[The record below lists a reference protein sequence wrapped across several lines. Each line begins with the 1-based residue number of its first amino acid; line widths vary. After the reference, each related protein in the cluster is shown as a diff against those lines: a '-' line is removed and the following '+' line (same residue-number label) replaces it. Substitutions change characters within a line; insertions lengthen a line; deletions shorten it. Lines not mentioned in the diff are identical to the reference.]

1 MDAIQ
6 TSELL
11 LTLIRESNLN
21 FSIIESP
28 FSLSVNLKKTYIR
41 DKNGVPRRSGLE
53 NLTLRAK
60 KQQTISFPWTQ
71 TPVPPQT
78 KDKNIIINLEHQN
91 RFLVNENYNLK
102 KYIEEL
108 ELVKRTSEE
117 AAVLLNQ
124 KLVKADTSARESYKN
139 KSEENLALKVVIK
152 NRNQDLED
160 LKKEFINKGK
170 VIKDKEKELYRL
182 DQKCTNLE
190 ECSKKIKIENKD
202 LKAEIKKV
210 LKDKTREASKS
221 NSVPIR
227 AVSAISAKS
236 AGTLVA
242 MVTNK
247 SLDNNSDTILDRST
261 SSKSESSHHL
271 ALVKMSANCNITTS
285 SSTVSISHSTMSSSS
300 FATTLSTLSSSSSF
314 NMSPACKTSFTTVTV
329 PTNNRFTILNTDE
342 NANEEYATVNKTDET
357 LVKGNDEAT
366 EASLEDLSHLSPIEQ
381 QVLNEITRLLK
392 KPYVLEK
399 S

>member
-1 MDAIQ
+1 MI
-6 TSELL
+6 
-11 LTLIRESNLN
+11 
-21 FSIIESP
+21 
-28 FSLSVNLKKTYIR
+28 V
-41 DKNGVPRRSGLE
+41 
-53 NLTLRAK
+53 
-60 KQQTISFPWTQ
+60 IS
-71 TPVPPQT
+71 

-124 KLVKADTSARESYKN
+124 KLAKADTSARESYKN

-160 LKKEFINKGK
+160 LKKEFNNKGK

-202 LKAEIKKV
+202 LKAEIKKG

-271 ALVKMSANCNITTS
+271 ALVKMSANCNIITS
-285 SSTVSISHSTMSSSS
+285 SSTMSSSS
-300 FATTLSTLSSSSSF
+300 FTTTLSTISTSSPL
-314 NMSPACKTSFTTVTV
+314 NMSPACRTSFTTVTV
-329 PTNNRFTILNTDE
+329 PTKNRFTILNTDE